1 MLAEQIITM
10 AIGNGIFAVL
20 FVFLLFYQLKDSAKR
35 EKKYQDTINSLSKS
49 IEVVTDIKEN
59 VIEIKNLVVF
69 DKKKRKNA
77 NEI

>member
-1 MLAEQIITM
+1 MLVEQIVTM

-20 FVFLLFYQLKDSAKR
+20 FVFLLFYQLKDSSKR
-35 EKKYQDTINSLSKS
+35 EKKYQDTIKSLSKS

-59 VIEIKNLVVF
+59 VLEIKNLVVF
-69 DKKKRKNA
+69 DKKKRKTA